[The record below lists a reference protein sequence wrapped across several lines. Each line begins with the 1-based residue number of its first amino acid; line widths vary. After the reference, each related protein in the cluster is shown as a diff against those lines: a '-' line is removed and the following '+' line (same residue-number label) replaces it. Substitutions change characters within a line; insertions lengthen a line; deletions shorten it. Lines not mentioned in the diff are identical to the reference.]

1 MPVKHTRLGGPD
13 EKLAGELLLM
23 KSEQILKGLRDRD
36 PRGIAR
42 AISLVE
48 ENDPLADEILSSL
61 DDSLVDQA
69 IVLGITGPPGAGKS
83 TLTDRVIAQYRAQGK
98 RVGVIA
104 VDPSSPLSGGAI
116 LGDRIRMMGHALD
129 QDVVVRS
136 MATRGRLGGLCAA
149 AGAAMRIL
157 ASSGC
162 STVIIETVGVG
173 QSEMDII
180 RLADITALV
189 LAPGLGDDIQ
199 AMKAGLLEVADIL
212 IVNKADCP
220 GADTLAMDMESIVRE
235 SGAQEK
241 DRTKVCMTVASEG
254 KGINDLLAAI
264 EEVDAAHRKS
274 GERST
279 RREKAFD
286 LEVLDWALELIKPSI
301 IGKISKWDHD
311 RKGAPRLQAAKLLKQ
326 GCLRISE

>member
-1 MPVKHTRLGGPD
+1 
-13 EKLAGELLLM
+13 M
-23 KSEQILKGLRDRD
+23 KSEQILKGLRERD

-48 ENDPLADEILSSL
+48 ENDQLADEILSSL

-69 IVLGITGPPGAGKS
+69 MVLGITGPPGAGKS
-83 TLTDRVIAQYRAQGK
+83 TLTDRIIAAYRSLGR

-104 VDPSSPLSGGAI
+104 VDPSSPISGGAI

-129 QDVVVRS
+129 KDVVVRS

-149 AGAAMRIL
+149 AGAAVRIL
-157 ASSGC
+157 AGSGC
-162 STVIIETVGVG
+162 SVVIIETVGVG

-212 IVNKADCP
+212 IVNKADCA
-220 GADTLAMDMESIVRE
+220 GAETLAMDMESIAREGVRK
-235 SGAQEK
+235 EK
-241 DRTKVCMTVASEG
+241 GETKVCMTVASEG
-254 KGINDLLAAI
+254 KGIGELLAAI
-264 EEVDAAHRKS
+264 ETVDTSHRGS
-274 GERST
+274 GERRR
-279 RREKAFD
+279 RREKAYD
-286 LEVLDWALELIKPSI
+286 LEVLDWAIEMIKPSI
-301 IGKISKWDHD
+301 VEKIEKWDHD
-311 RKGAPRLQAAKLLKQ
+311 RKGAPRLQAAKLLGQ
-326 GCLRISE
+326 ECFRISE

>member
-1 MPVKHTRLGGPD
+1 MI
-13 EKLAGELLLM
+13 
-23 KSEQILKGLRDRD
+23 SEQLLRGLREHD

-48 ENDPLADEILSSL
+48 ENDPLADEILSSI

-69 IVLGITGPPGAGKS
+69 MVLGITGPPGAGKS
-83 TLTDRVIAQYRAQGK
+83 TLTDRIISKYRSQGS

-104 VDPSSPLSGGAI
+104 VDPSSPISGGAI

-129 QDVVVRS
+129 KDVVVRS

-149 AGAAMRIL
+149 AGAAVRIL
-157 ASSGC
+157 AGSGC
-162 STVIIETVGVG
+162 SVIIIETVGVG

-212 IVNKADCP
+212 IVNKADCA
-220 GADTLAMDMESIVRE
+220 GAETLAMDMECIARE
-235 SGAQEK
+235 GGNKKNTTQ
-241 DRTKVCMTVASEG
+241 VCMTTASEG
-254 KGINDLLAAI
+254 KGIDELLAAI
-264 EEVDAAHRKS
+264 ETVDASHRES
-274 GERST
+274 GERRT
-279 RREKAFD
+279 RREKAYD
-286 LEVLDWALELIKPSI
+286 LEVLDWAIEMIKPSI
-301 IGKISKWDHD
+301 IEKIENLGHA
-311 RKGAPRLQAAKLLKQ
+311 RKGAPRLLASKLLGQ
-326 GCLRISE
+326 NNLG

>member
-1 MPVKHTRLGGPD
+1 
-13 EKLAGELLLM
+13 M
-23 KSEQILKGLRDRD
+23 KSEHILKGLRDRD

-69 IVLGITGPPGAGKS
+69 TVLGITGPPGAGKS
-83 TLTDRVIAQYRAQGK
+83 TLTDRIISNYRLQGK

-149 AGAAMRIL
+149 AGAAVRIL
-157 ASSGC
+157 AGSGC
-162 STVIIETVGVG
+162 SVIIIETVGVG

-199 AMKAGLLEVADIL
+199 AMKAGLLEVADLL
-212 IVNKADCP
+212 IVNKADCA
-220 GADTLAMDMESIVRE
+220 GAETLAMDMESIARE
-235 SGAQEK
+235 GSGKEK
-241 DRTKVCMTVASEG
+241 DNVKVCMTVASEG
-254 KGINDLLAAI
+254 KGIDELLTAI
-264 EEVDAAHRKS
+264 ETVDASHRES
-274 GERST
+274 GERRA
-279 RREKAFD
+279 RREKAYD
-286 LEVLDWALELIKPSI
+286 LEVLDWALEMIKPSI
-301 IGKISKWDHD
+301 IEKIEKMGLE
-311 RKGAPRLQAAKLLKQ
+311 RKGDPRLQAVKLLDK
-326 GCLRISE
+326 G

>member
-1 MPVKHTRLGGPD
+1 M
-13 EKLAGELLLM
+13 M
-23 KSEQILKGLRDRD
+23 SEHILKGLRDRD

-48 ENDPLADEILSSL
+48 ENDPLADEILASL

-69 IVLGITGPPGAGKS
+69 MVLGITGPPGAGKS
-83 TLTDRVIAQYRAQGK
+83 TLTDRIISNYRSQDK

-104 VDPSSPLSGGAI
+104 IDPSSPISGGAI

-149 AGAAMRIL
+149 AGAAVRIL
-157 ASSGC
+157 AGSGC
-162 STVIIETVGVG
+162 SVIIIETVGVG

-199 AMKAGLLEVADIL
+199 AMKAGLLEVADL
-212 IVNKADCP
+212 LVVNKADCA
-220 GADTLAMDMESIVRE
+220 GADTLAMDMESIARE
-235 SGAQEK
+235 GRGK
-241 DRTKVCMTVASEG
+241 DNDHTKVCKTVASEG
-254 KGINDLLAAI
+254 KGIEDLLGAI
-264 EEVDAAHRKS
+264 ETVDATLRKS
-274 GERST
+274 GERRS
-279 RREKAFD
+279 RREKAYD
-286 LEVLDWALELIKPSI
+286 LEVLDWALEMIKPSI
-301 IGKISKWDHD
+301 IDKIEKSGHD
-311 RKGAPRLQAAKLLKQ
+311 RKGDPRMQAAKLLEQ
-326 GCLRISE
+326 G

>member
-1 MPVKHTRLGGPD
+1 
-13 EKLAGELLLM
+13 M
-23 KSEQILKGLRDRD
+23 KSENILKGLKDRD

-48 ENDPLADEILSSL
+48 ENDPLADEILASL

-69 IVLGITGPPGAGKS
+69 MVLGITGPPGAGKS
-83 TLTDRVIAQYRAQGK
+83 TLTDRIISNYRSREK

-104 VDPSSPLSGGAI
+104 IDPSSPISGGAI

-149 AGAAMRIL
+149 AGAAVRIL
-157 ASSGC
+157 AGSGC
-162 STVIIETVGVG
+162 SVIIIETVGVG

-212 IVNKADCP
+212 VVNKADCA
-220 GADTLAMDMESIVRE
+220 GADTLAMDMESIARE
-235 SGAQEK
+235 GGGK
-241 DRTKVCMTVASEG
+241 DNDYTKVCKTVASEG
-254 KGINDLLAAI
+254 KGIDDLLAAI
-264 EEVDAAHRKS
+264 ETVDASHRES
-274 GERST
+274 GERRT
-279 RREKAFD
+279 RRKKAYD
-286 LEVLDWALELIKPSI
+286 LEVLDWALEMIKPSI
-301 IGKISKWDHD
+301 EEKIEKSDIE
-311 RKGAPRLQAAKLLKQ
+311 RKGDPRLRAAKLLDQK
-326 GCLRISE
+326 